1 MPAGVHL
8 YFHCPLIAPWSLFC
22 YIFFFFVF
30 YSCAINRVYLIESSH
45 VAWLIGLSAC
55 DSLVS
60 IGLISPSWPSSFWPS
75 SWSYPHLRHQSHPP
89 ASATAVVVVVVA
101 TNERRTGER
110 AGGRVGGW
118 VGGRSMSASR
128 DKRTTNSRR
137 NKEKQYENSSDTSS
151 VSWALIRG
159 QRARTNGQTQTPA
172 M

>member
-22 YIFFFFVF
+22 YIFFFFLF
-30 YSCAINRVYLIESSH
+30 YSCAINRVYVIESSH

-89 ASATAVVVVVVA
+89 ASAIAVVVVA
-101 TNERRTGER
+101 TNERR
-110 AGGRVGGW
+110 AGGRAGGW
-118 VGGRSMSASR
+118 VGGWAGGRWA
-128 DKRTTNSRR
+128 RR
-137 NKEKQYENSSDTSS
+137 ETKEQQTAGETKKNNTKTAAIRQ
-151 VSWALIRG
+151 ALVEH
-159 QRARTNGQTQTPA
+159 
-172 M
+172 